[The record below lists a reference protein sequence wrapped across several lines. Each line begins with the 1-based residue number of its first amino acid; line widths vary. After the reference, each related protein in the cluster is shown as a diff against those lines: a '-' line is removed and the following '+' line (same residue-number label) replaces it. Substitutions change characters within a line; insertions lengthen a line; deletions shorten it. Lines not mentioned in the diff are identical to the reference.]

1 MWNLSLI
8 ALDMNRIMDGQD
20 SNQELG
26 EVHLRRSDK
35 CVLNFS
41 LSAGRLYTASHVL
54 TEPGMQKPN
63 SKSKLLI
70 S

>member
-1 MWNLSLI
+1 VEFKRHG
-8 ALDMNRIMDGQD
+8 ALDMNRNRPGKDNNIEFGKG
-20 SNQELG
+20 SKVRNAKSL
-26 EVHLRRSDK
+26 
-35 CVLNFS
+35 LNFS
-41 LSAGRLYTASHVL
+41 LSAGRLYTASHVF